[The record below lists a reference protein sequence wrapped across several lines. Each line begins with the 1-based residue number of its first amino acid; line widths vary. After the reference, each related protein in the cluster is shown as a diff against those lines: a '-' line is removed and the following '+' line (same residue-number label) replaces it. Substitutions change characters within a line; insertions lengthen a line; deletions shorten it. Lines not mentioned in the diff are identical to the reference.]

1 MADNAL
7 IKAIATR
14 INAVVDV
21 PAVPEA
27 FEQAA
32 IEGALELAVG
42 RLPPTYLAWLQSAA
56 DGIDDAEAESVKAWL
71 LELMEEHG
79 TRVPLGLRTW
89 AAGAVVYLLRK
100 GVSVTIES

>member
-7 IKAIATR
+7 LKAIATK
-14 INAVVDV
+14 INAAVDI
-21 PAVPEA
+21 PAVPES

-56 DGIDDAEAESVKAWL
+56 DGIDESEAESVKAWL

-79 TRVPLGLRTW
+79 TSVPLGLRTW
-89 AAGAVVYLLRK
+89 AASAVVFLLQK
-100 GVSVTIES
+100 GTAVVLE